1 MIQGYGYASQ
11 LLTAVIPYTNMLK
24 TVIHCSRQ
32 LGKTFNTLVGWLDQE
47 KFLRLSRETV
57 NEGLT

>member
-1 MIQGYGYASQ
+1 
-11 LLTAVIPYTNMLK
+11 MLK
-24 TVIHCSRQ
+24 IVIHCSRQ
-32 LGKTFNTLVGWLDQE
+32 LGKTFNTLVDWLDQE